1 MFFKK
6 KNEVK
11 IPQHIAFICDGNRRW
26 ARRRGMPS
34 VTGYKKGAE
43 IVDKTAEFFIGR
55 GVSTLSYFLFSTEN
69 WQRPAEE
76 VKYLMKL
83 LAEELQQHADTAHR
97 KNIRVKIIGRRD
109 RFSAK
114 VVRMFERIEKQTAEN
129 TAGTIVMAL
138 DYGGQDEIVRAAQN
152 AIDYSTSANDYRLT
166 ANDFETFMDT
176 GELLPIDLVVRTSDE
191 QRISNFML
199 WKMAYA
205 ELMFYPKFWPALRN
219 KDFEKML
226 DEYSDR
232 KRRFGK

>member
-6 KNEVK
+6 KKEIK

-26 ARRRGMPS
+26 ARRRGMPA
-34 VTGYKKGAE
+34 VAGYKKGAE
-43 IVDKTAEFFIGR
+43 IVDKTAEFFISR

-83 LAEELQQHADTAHR
+83 LAEELQQHVDTAHR

-138 DYGGQDEIVRAAQN
+138 DYGGQDEIVRAAQRTIE
-152 AIDYSTSANDYRLT
+152 ADDRRLT
-166 ANDFETFMDT
+166 TDDFETFMDS

-205 ELMFYPKFWPALRN
+205 ELMFYPKFWPALTSR
-219 KDFEKML
+219 DFEKML
-226 DEYSDR
+226 TEYSDR